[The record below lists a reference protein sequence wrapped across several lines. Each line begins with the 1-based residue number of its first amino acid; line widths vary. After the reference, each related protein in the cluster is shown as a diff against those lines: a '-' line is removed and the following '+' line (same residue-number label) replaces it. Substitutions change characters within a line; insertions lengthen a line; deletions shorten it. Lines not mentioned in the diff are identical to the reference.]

1 MVPGWGMGED
11 GAGFMEMTLFLQ
23 GPEGGPSHLKECH
36 RDNQGRGNSWAE
48 VTARAV
54 A

>member
-1 MVPGWGMGED
+1 MGED